1 MESIAD
7 LFGRF
12 RTLLPKGK
20 VLNERAELVKYFSE
34 EMKREPKVTGIRLGH
49 YTLDQLYALQ
59 SAYKDRLHRNG
70 KETAIKYLW
79 AVSRT
84 SKI

>member
-7 LFGRF
+7 LFGRK
-12 RTLLPKGK
+12 RTLTPKGA
-20 VLNERAELVKYFSE
+20 LNERAELIKYFSE